1 MNTDRHWPNHYFQLS
16 KISSVLLPTAGLGL
30 AAAPAAIAQEPTVFL
45 DPETHQVTV
54 DRNAFDI
61 QSGPLNNSSNI
72 PLPDGLVGPRQPT
85 LSQPVLPNKLSP
97 STFEIRPDIDYIEQS
112 VEQGLG
118 QQDVSGQ
125 YSLEP
130 SSLQLTAELEIQR
143 RPGTHGFAEGIEAT
157 VVNDEGI
164 SQGPAATTFVAGD
177 GVKIGPNGETL
188 PDADQVTVD
197 FGANDTVRVRV
208 LNLQGNNGSPR
219 ESGVYFTEDGDLAVE
234 DLPNGGDRDFDDV
247 DLSDVLGGRG
257 EADVSRTSTTSETDT
272 ETVETPLAP
281 ESREEAAIVTEEV
294 SGDIVVETAT
304 EEVRDYGEIEIS
316 NSSAARLG
324 HSNGVVTADGEHL
337 IYHRYARNSQLR
349 AGSDGATLSGQ
360 LAPLFSNPKRPPT
373 LVGGD
378 LTFNPTVG
386 DNEAGLTAT
395 LGISQFFTPTHR
407 VATNML
413 GETVASADEGPALLE
428 PTGWGSNRRLVG
440 YVPPSPGTANRSDP
454 LAVVEGIVDIP
465 VGQAVEIAP
474 ADPQKVGLGN
484 AAYANNVGGL
494 LIERA
499 DSTFSFVPQ
508 WTVAGYA
515 QSAIVLEPGEARRV
529 IYALVP
535 QPPAEAL
542 KVGERYEVDRTGTGY
557 QIAKGGL
564 PVIAADQQPQNF
576 RQVLEETYAVEDT
589 FASEST
595 NAVTEL
601 FNGIQG
607 IYAEVFGGDRIPT
620 VDLHLNSEVDA
631 WVGNQLFSMEPTASD
646 PGQPAFARTTR
657 AGGFYLGGR
666 LTVGIGNQR
675 DVVQQ
680 TTTTMEVVADEIKTI
695 RTLNRFETAL
705 TQVDTISTETTETVQ
720 DAGTAFFDFT
730 DTGELANLRYV
741 SDQVISRDKTTTELD
756 RNSRLVRGEEVL
768 VDTVVTEEIQAFD
781 AEIVS
786 MDAATTTDTDTYPNI
801 SPLQGEL
808 ALGMVYNFGNTP
820 WTAAANT
827 VRTEL
832 FTRAMAFGQ
841 RSNASVGWRAEAIFH
856 PFGEVQREAY
866 HYDSAGNVVPLYRT
880 EPVLDADGKPLTE
893 TVTMPDG
900 SSQTVAVNQ
909 FLTDEDGVRFTQ
921 SVGTGRPK
929 GPGMYLRLEDILDDE
944 QSPVLSA
951 GLQITF

>member
-1 MNTDRHWPNHYFQLS
+1 ML
-16 KISSVLLPTAGLGL
+16 IPTAGLGL
-30 AAAPAAIAQEPTVFL
+30 AVTPDAIAQEATVFL
-45 DPETHQVTV
+45 DPDTRQVTV

-61 QSGPLNNSSNI
+61 QTGPLDNGSNI

-85 LSQPVLPNKLSP
+85 LSQPVFSDELSP
-97 STFEIRPDIDYIEQS
+97 NTFEIRPDVDYIERS
-112 VEQGLG
+112 VEQGLA
-118 QQDVSGQ
+118 QQDVGGQ
-125 YSLEP
+125 YTLEP
-130 SSLQLTAELEIQR
+130 TSLQFTADLKIER
-143 RPGTHGFAEGIEAT
+143 RPGTHGFAEGIEAR
-157 VVNDEGI
+157 VINEEGVP
-164 SQGPAATTFVAGD
+164 QGDPATALVAGD
-177 GVKIGPNGETL
+177 GVKIGPDGETL
-188 PDADQVTVD
+188 PNADQVTVD
-197 FGANDTVRVRV
+197 YGVNDTVRVRV
-208 LNLQGNNGSPR
+208 VNLRRNDGSLR
-219 ESGVYFTEDGDLAVE
+219 ESGVYFTEEGDFAVE
-234 DLPNGGDRDFDDV
+234 DLPNGGDKDFDDV
-247 DLSDVLGGRG
+247 DLSDLLGGRG
-257 EADVSRTSTTSETDT
+257 EGDVSRTSTTSETNT
-272 ETVETPLAP
+272 ETVETPLAA
-281 ESREEAAIVTEEV
+281 ESREEEVILTEALE
-294 SGDIVVETAT
+294 GDIVVETVT
-304 EEVRDYGEIEIS
+304 EEVRDFGEVEIS

-324 HSNGVVTADGEHL
+324 HSSGVVTASGEHL

-373 LVGGD
+373 LVSGD

-395 LGISQFFTPTHR
+395 LGVSQFFTPTHR
-407 VATNML
+407 IATNML
-413 GETVASADEGPALLE
+413 GETVVGPDEGPALLE

-440 YVPPSPGTANRSDP
+440 YVPPSPGTANRSD
-454 LAVVEGIVDIP
+454 LLTVVEGIVDIP
-465 VGQAVEIAP
+465 VDQSVEIAP

-499 DSTFSFVPQ
+499 DRTFSFVPQ
-508 WTVAGYA
+508 WTVGGYA
-515 QSAIVLEPGEARRV
+515 QSAIVLAPGEARRV

-542 KVGERYEVDRTGTGY
+542 KVGERYEVNRTETGY

-576 RQVLEETYAVEDT
+576 RQVVEETYAVEDT
-589 FASEST
+589 LASESA

-631 WVGNQLFSMEPTASD
+631 WVGNQLFAMEPAASD

-675 DVVQQ
+675 DTIRQ
-680 TTTTMEVVADEIKTI
+680 TTATMEVVADEIKTI
-695 RTLNRFETAL
+695 RTLNQFETAL
-705 TQVDTISTETTETVQ
+705 TQIDTISTETTETVQ
-720 DAGTAFFDFT
+720 DTGTAFFDFT
-730 DTGELANLRYV
+730 NNGELTNLRYV
-741 SDQVISRDKTTTELD
+741 ANQVISRDKTTTELD
-756 RNSRLVRGEEVL
+756 RSSRIVRGEEVL
-768 VDTVVTEEIQAFD
+768 VDTVVTEEIQASD

-786 MDAATTTDTDTYPNI
+786 MDEATTTDTDTYPNV

-841 RSNASVGWRAEAIFH
+841 RSNASVGWRAEATFH

-880 EPVLDADGKPLTE
+880 EPVLDAEGKQLTE
-893 TVTMPDG
+893 TVTLPDG
-900 SSQTVAVNQ
+900 SSQAVAVNQ

-929 GPGMYLRLEDILDDE
+929 GPGLYLRLEDILDDE
-944 QSPVLSA
+944 ESPVLSA